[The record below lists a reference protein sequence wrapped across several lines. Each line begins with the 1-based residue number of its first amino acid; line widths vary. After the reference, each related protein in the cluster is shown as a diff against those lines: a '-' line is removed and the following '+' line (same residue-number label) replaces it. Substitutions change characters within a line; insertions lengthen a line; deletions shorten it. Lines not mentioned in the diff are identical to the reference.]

1 MDLKGN
7 FGFTFK
13 KEEELE
19 PAGFY
24 SDDESGKDFE
34 DDFDSMEQREQE
46 KTENMLLETEFKL
59 FQESY
64 DYLRLIQE
72 KLAKDA
78 IESTEEEKFRY
89 YSIGYAANVDQ
100 VDELE
105 ISRWQSRFPY
115 FQVVGWGEEPREDE
129 KIPFSKDSARDA
141 VDSEDVTIDG
151 LDFAIVGCKVVLHER
166 SSVAENVDGVDEEI
180 LNYDGIVEEVFAIHY
195 DYEIVENSKEIIIVE
210 TEPS

>member
-78 IESTEEEKFRY
+78 LNPQKRKSFDT
-89 YSIGYAANVDQ
+89 
-100 VDELE
+100 
-105 ISRWQSRFPY
+105 
-115 FQVVGWGEEPREDE
+115 
-129 KIPFSKDSARDA
+129 IP
-141 VDSEDVTIDG
+141 
-151 LDFAIVGCKVVLHER
+151 
-166 SSVAENVDGVDEEI
+166 
-180 LNYDGIVEEVFAIHY
+180 
-195 DYEIVENSKEIIIVE
+195 
-210 TEPS
+210 